1 MKIIKNQETQKI
13 ELHFDK
19 SEYLAM
25 TEEQKTELKR
35 FYLWSR
41 YAGAWVSRST
51 KDHYWAIKTAE
62 RLGFDVSSIEKV
74 GERLSYAEELEAKAE
89 KAERRAERYEQYSEN
104 AEKRA
109 KQLQSALES
118 HRGDIAFFTQPIIAG
133 HAGSRAFANYRE
145 RLYKRYERG
154 FEEYHK
160 SEYYQG
166 RAATARATADNAKL
180 KDKVY
185 LHNRIK
191 EQNSILKKYQ
201 ERIVAYENNL
211 YKLQQGEELKS
222 WDGSPLT
229 IEGQEK
235 RIEELLE
242 KYDYEYNK
250 LEFFEKCLDDLGG
263 IQFSKDN
270 IKAGYI
276 VNMKRWG
283 RCEVLSAGP
292 VNVTFK
298 ILDGGAAGGC
308 LTEPYAAIVEIIEAK
323 EPTVKKVVNP
333 YQVGDIL
340 TMHYGMDIKNPVYRA
355 YQVVKTT
362 DTGVKLQQ
370 IAVEKGVP
378 VRDRF
383 ISDKQVLRKVIQ
395 SKWSDWVGVYMDDWQ
410 LHKYEVKEMAG
421 AV

>member
-1 MKIIKNQETQKI
+1 MI
-13 ELHFDK
+13 
-19 SEYLAM
+19 
-25 TEEQKTELKR
+25 
-35 FYLWSR
+35 
-41 YAGAWVSRST
+41 V
-51 KDHYWAIKTAE
+51 
-62 RLGFDVSSIEKV
+62 
-74 GERLSYAEELEAKAE
+74 
-89 KAERRAERYEQYSEN
+89 
-104 AEKRA
+104 
-109 KQLQSALES
+109 
-118 HRGDIAFFTQPIIAG
+118 G

-263 IQFSKDN
+263 IQFSRDN
-270 IKAGYI
+270 IKVGFI
-276 VNMKRWG
+276 VSIRNSGR
-283 RCEVLSAGP
+283 RCEVLSAGS
-292 VNVTFK
+292 VNVTYK
-298 ILDGGAAGGC
+298 VLDGGAAGMV
-308 LTEPYAAIVEIIEAK
+308 LTDPYAAIVEIIQAK
-323 EPTVKKVVNP
+323 EKTEKVKNP
-333 YQVGDIL
+333 FTVGDIL
-340 TMHYGMDIKNPVYRA
+340 VKYYGMESRNGVYKA
-355 YQVVKTT
+355 YQVVKVTE
-362 DTGVKLQQ
+362 TGVKLQE
-370 IAVEKGVP
+370 IAVENRVP
-378 VRDRF
+378 VNGRF
-383 ISDKQVLRKVIQ
+383 IGKPMQKKVTKSKYSDF
-395 SKWSDWVGVYMDDWQ
+395 VGIYVDDWQ
-410 LHKYEVKEMAG
+410 LHKYEIEEMAG